1 METILYHN
9 FTIKQLQS
17 ILQIPKAKAT
27 KLLIDPHQRISL
39 KDLAK
44 LQPQFKSQPIT
55 PELPEIIKIDQDTVK
70 LKYKRRQST
79 LYPYE
84 KDALADYIYLA
95 ELHKTR
101 ENNPAYTYPMTVKDI
116 YLSKLYFRR
125 LSKLLQEDYDA
136 LKNYLCPLLSQG
148 NGGDPADLQ
157 EIPNERETYCGS
169 D

>member
-17 ILQIPKAKAT
+17 ILQIPKARAAR
-27 KLLIDPHQRISL
+27 LLIDPTAKITL
-39 KDLAK
+39 TELAK
-44 LQPQFKSQPIT
+44 LQPQFKSQPQPIT
-55 PELPEIIKIDQDTVK
+55 PELPEIIKVDQDTVK

-84 KDALADYIYLA
+84 NDTLTDYIYLA
-95 ELHKTR
+95 ELHRNRTG
-101 ENNPAYTYPMTVKDI
+101 NPAYTYPMTVKDI

-125 LSKLLQEDYDA
+125 LNKLLQEDYDA

-148 NGGDPADLQ
+148 NGGDPADIQ
-157 EIPNERETYCGS
+157 EVPDE
-169 D
+169 